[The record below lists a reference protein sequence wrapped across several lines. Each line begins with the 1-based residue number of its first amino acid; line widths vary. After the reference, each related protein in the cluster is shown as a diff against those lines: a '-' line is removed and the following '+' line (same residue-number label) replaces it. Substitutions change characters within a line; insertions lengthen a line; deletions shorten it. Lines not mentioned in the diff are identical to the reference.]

1 MVIPFLITYSNILT
15 NEYMYVCTYVGTWRE
30 RCPHHLIREFSE
42 RAATPAAFGGPC
54 LATWPVW
61 QEAHIASPILCPES
75 MDSGDAWLTKYFQ
88 VKVKSELSF
97 TNSLF
102 ILGACSHVHAQGIAP
117 PWGFNWLQKSVE
129 TARSRDCTNNHSICM
144 FHT

>member
-15 NEYMYVCTYVGTWRE
+15 NEYMYVCTYVGTWGRMSPSPDKGVLGE
-30 RCPHHLIREFSE
+30 GSYTGRLWRSLFGNLTSMTGGTYCLSNSLSRINGLRWCLTHKILPSESEIR
-42 RAATPAAFGGPC
+42 
-54 LATWPVW
+54 
-61 QEAHIASPILCPES
+61 
-75 MDSGDAWLTKYFQ
+75 
-88 VKVKSELSF
+88 LSF